1 MQPSETNRNEASIFS
16 AKTLLTDGIP
26 ETKRNEP
33 TNIQQYL
40 ALTDTI
46 KDTTRFTYEIYQVI
60 PTSKAKSKATILN
73 TFPKITAVGSIDKS
87 ITTMSS
93 VRSCEITLHPEYL
106 GLGAVVIP
114 HQLRSSFNT
123 LCIEEELAGIS

>member
-1 MQPSETNRNEASIFS
+1 MQET
-16 AKTLLTDGIP
+16 
-26 ETKRNEP
+26 TKRWILNGCSFRP
-33 TNIQQYL
+33 WKLYL
-40 ALTDTI
+40 QAS
-46 KDTTRFTYEIYQVI
+46 Q
-60 PTSKAKSKATILN
+60 KAKQLFLN

-93 VRSCEITLHPEYL
+93 VRSCEMTLHPEYL

-123 LCIEEELAGIS
+123 LCIEEEQEYHDSHFWEKQIRNLHK